1 MITEKEN
8 DEKNKKF
15 LKNVGFILWYIIYLR
30 MGYFLVTQKGWGDSW
45 QTGFMIAIY
54 PLSIFHLE
62 SLRREGRIFA
72 FRGRNWA
79 NLTYSQRNFVILTV
93 GASLIVFW
101 LLTATYVLNL
111 LMTGEF

>member
-15 LKNVGFILWYIIYLR
+15 LKNVGFILWYMIYLR
-30 MGYFLVTQKGWGDSW
+30 MGYLLFTQQGYDDNA
-45 QTGFMIAIY
+45 QTGIISAIY

-62 SLRREGRIFA
+62 SLRREGKLFG

-79 NLTYSQRNFVILTV
+79 NLSTLQRWFVILTV
-93 GASLIVFW
+93 GVSVIVFW
-101 LLTATYVLNL
+101 ILTGTYVLNL

>member
-1 MITEKEN
+1 MITEREN

-30 MGYFLVTQKGWGDSW
+30 MGYFLVTQKGWDDSW
-45 QTGFMIAIY
+45 QTGFITAIY
-54 PLSIFHLE
+54 PLSIFQLE
-62 SLRREGRIFA
+62 SLRTEGRIFA

-79 NLTYSQRNFVILTV
+79 NLSTLQRWFVILTV

>member
-1 MITEKEN
+1 MITEREN
-8 DEKNKKF
+8 DEKNKQF
-15 LKNVGFILWYIIYLR
+15 LIKLGFILWYIIYLR
-30 MGYFLVTQKGWGDSW
+30 MGYFLLIQKGWKDNA
-45 QTGFMIAIY
+45 QTGIITAIY

-62 SLRREGRIFA
+62 SLRREGKILA

-79 NLTYSQRNFVILTV
+79 NLSTPQRWFVILSV
-93 GASLIVFW
+93 GASVIVFW